1 MRILDIMEI
10 KDLKNPKEL
19 EKLKD
24 FIEKKVSSDDC
35 IKFVLRKY
43 FEKEGPSEFQNL
55 VGYCKT
61 AKIHLD
67 DINLEASLRKDKKG
81 TEPLLKEYA
90 KLEKLKSLFLKR
102 DISV

>member
-1 MRILDIMEI
+1 MEI
-10 KDLKNPKEL
+10 RDLKNPKEL

-24 FIEKKVSSDDC
+24 FIEKEATSDDC

-43 FEKEGPSEFQNL
+43 FEKERSSEFQNL
-55 VGYCKT
+55 VGFCQT

-67 DINLEASLRKDKKG
+67 DKNLEASLKKEKKG
-81 TEPLLKEYA
+81 AEPLLKEYA

-102 DISV
+102 DVLV